1 MLASLKYWG
10 CENLKAKKIYLNEQ
24 MIKKIQEEIDITGQ
38 SFTDYVRN
46 ALTHYQDKPAVLP
59 CDDMAA
65 HTEQLALLTNVLHQ
79 YILTLAEKDLY
90 GDCLPDLL
98 EIQRQIQQLIDTET
112 ELMKTILDMK
122 GG

>member
-1 MLASLKYWG
+1 M
-10 CENLKAKKIYLNEQ
+10 KAKKIYLREQ
-24 MIKKIQEEIDITGQ
+24 MIKKIQDEIDITGQ

-46 ALTHYQDKPAVLP
+46 ALTHYQDKPVVLP

-90 GDCLPDLL
+90 GDCLPDLI
-98 EIQRQIQQLIDTET
+98 EIQHQIQQLIDIEI
-112 ELMKTILDMK
+112 EIMKVILDMK